1 MGKRIIARRRGKG
14 TNVYRVPPVSDRFK
28 PSYKKSPG
36 KIADIMHDAGR
47 DAPVAK
53 INYSDGTSDYM
64 VAYKG
69 LKVGDDTSSIGL
81 PLSKIPESTPIFGL
95 ETYPNSGPKLCMAPG
110 SSAMILSKTEKD
122 CVVQLPSRKTKVFNL
137 MCKATMGIP
146 AGDGR
151 DENPWMKAGKKAHF
165 MRVRGKRYPITS
177 ARAMNAVA
185 HPFGSGYGGGIGMP
199 KTVSRDAPPGRK
211 VGSIAARRTG
221 KRKAN

>member
-14 TNVYRVPPVSDRFK
+14 TNVYRLPPIGERFK
-28 PSYKKSPG
+28 PTYKNVPG
-36 KIADIMHDAGR
+36 KIADIVHDTGR
-47 DAPVAK
+47 DAPIAK
-53 INYSDGTSDYM
+53 INYQDGTKDFM
-64 VAYKG
+64 VAYAG
-69 LKVGDDTSSIGL
+69 LKVGDGTTNMGL
-81 PLSKIPESTPIFGL
+81 PLAKIPESTPIFGL

-110 SSAMILSKTEKD
+110 STAMILSKTEKN
-122 CVVQLPSRKTKVFNL
+122 CVVQLPSRKTRVFNL
-137 MCKATMGIP
+137 MCRATLGTP

-151 DENPWMKAGKKAHF
+151 NERPWVKAGKKTYF
-165 MRVRGKRYPITS
+165 MKARGKRYPITS

>member
-14 TNVYRVPPVSDRFK
+14 TNVYRLPSVGLRFRT
-28 PSYKKSPG
+28 SYRNIPG
-36 KIADIMHDAGR
+36 KVVDIIHDVGR

-53 INYSDGTSDYM
+53 VEYEDGTIDYV
-64 VAYKG
+64 VACKG
-69 LKVGDDTSSIGL
+69 LKVGDNTGNIGL
-81 PLSKIPESTPIFGL
+81 PLEKIPESTQIFGL

-110 SSAMILSKTEKD
+110 SSAMILSKSEKA
-122 CVVQLPSRKTKVFNL
+122 CVVQLPSRKTKIFNL
-137 MCKATMGIP
+137 MCRATIGMP

-151 DENPWMKAGKKAHF
+151 DEKPWIKAGKKAHF
-165 MRVRGKRYPITS
+165 MKVRGKRYPITS

>member
-1 MGKRIIARRRGKG
+1 MGKRIIAQRRGKG
-14 TNVYRVPPVSDRFK
+14 TNVYRLPSVGKRFK
-28 PSYKKSPG
+28 PLYRD
-36 KIADIMHDAGR
+36 DIGTVVDIVHDVGR

-53 INYSDGTSDYM
+53 ISYPDGVVEYA
-64 VAYKG
+64 VACKG
-69 LKVGDDTSSIGL
+69 LKVGDDTKNRIGL
-81 PLSKIPESTPIFGL
+81 PLEKIPESTVVFGL

-110 SSAMILSKTEKD
+110 SGATLLSKSGD
-122 CVVQLPSRKTKVFNL
+122 QCVVQLPSRKTRKFHIK
-137 MCKATMGIP
+137 CRASIGIP

-151 DENPWMKAGKKAHF
+151 DERPWMKAGKRGHF
-165 MRVRGKRYPITS
+165 MKVRGKRYPITS

-221 KRKAN
+221 KRKG

>member
-1 MGKRIIARRRGKG
+1 MGKRIISQRRGKG
-14 TNVYRVPPVSDRFK
+14 TNVYRLPSVGVRFK
-28 PSYKKSPG
+28 PSYRNETG
-36 KIADIMHDAGR
+36 VVADIVHDTGR

-53 INYSDGTSDYM
+53 ISYPDGSSDYV

-69 LKVGDDTSSIGL
+69 LKVGDDTKNIGQ
-81 PLSKIPESTPIFGL
+81 PLGKIPESTTVYGL

-110 SSAMILSKTEKD
+110 SSAIVLSKTDKH
-122 CVVQLPSRKTKVFNL
+122 CIVQLPSKKTRSFHL
-137 MCKATMGIP
+137 MCRATIGIP

-151 DENPWMKAGKKAHF
+151 SERPWLTGGKKGHF
-165 MRVRGKRYPITS
+165 MRTRGKRDPITS

-221 KRKAN
+221 RRKQ

>member
-14 TNVYRVPPVSDRFK
+14 TNVYRLPSVGLRFK
-28 PSYKKSPG
+28 PSYRNEKG
-36 KIADIMHDAGR
+36 KVVDIVHDVGR
-47 DAPVAK
+47 DSPVAK
-53 INYSDGTSDYM
+53 ISYPDGSSDY
-64 VAYKG
+64 VIAYKG
-69 LKVGDDTSSIGL
+69 LKVGDETANIGL
-81 PLSKIPESTPIFGL
+81 PLGQIPESTQVFGL

-110 SSAMILSKTEKD
+110 SAAIILSKTEKD
-122 CVVQLPSRKTKVFNL
+122 CIVELPSRKTRVFNL
-137 MCKATMGIP
+137 MCRATIGTP

-151 DENPWMKAGKKAHF
+151 DERPWVKAGKRAHF
-165 MRVRGKRYPITS
+165 MKVRGKRYPITS

-221 KRKAN
+221 KRKL

>member
-1 MGKRIIARRRGKG
+1 MGKRIISQRRGKG
-14 TNVYRVPPVSDRFK
+14 TNVYRLPSVGERFK
-28 PSYKKSPG
+28 PTYKNLPG
-36 KIADIMHDAGR
+36 KIVDIVHDVGR

-53 INYSDGTSDYM
+53 INYENGTTDYV

-69 LKVGDDTSSIGL
+69 LKVGDSTSSIGI
-81 PLSKIPESTPIFGL
+81 PLSEIPESTRIFGL
-95 ETYPNSGPKLCMAPG
+95 ETCPNSGPKLCMAPG

-122 CVVQLPSRKTKVFNL
+122 CVIQLPSRKTKVFNL
-137 MCKATMGIP
+137 MCRATIGVP

-151 DENPWMKAGKKAHF
+151 NERPWVKAGKKSFF
-165 MRVRGKRYPITS
+165 MKVRGKRYPITS